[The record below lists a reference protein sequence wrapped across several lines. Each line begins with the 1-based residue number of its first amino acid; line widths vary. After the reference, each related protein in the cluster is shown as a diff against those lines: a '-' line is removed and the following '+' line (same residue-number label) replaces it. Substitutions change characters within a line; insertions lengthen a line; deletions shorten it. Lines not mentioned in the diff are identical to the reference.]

1 LTLTSFDKMADNEVV
16 STKTP
21 DRPLV
26 FTRSEVMRLLKLGHT
41 TIDRMVASGVLDSRK
56 IGGARRI
63 LASSVDAL
71 LEKKERE

>member
-1 LTLTSFDKMADNEVV
+1 M
-16 STKTP
+16 STKSP

-26 FTRSEVMRLLKLGHT
+26 FTRRQVQDLLHLGHT
-41 TIDRMVASGVLDSRK
+41 TVDRMVARGVLDSRK

-71 LEKKERE
+71 LEKKPAR